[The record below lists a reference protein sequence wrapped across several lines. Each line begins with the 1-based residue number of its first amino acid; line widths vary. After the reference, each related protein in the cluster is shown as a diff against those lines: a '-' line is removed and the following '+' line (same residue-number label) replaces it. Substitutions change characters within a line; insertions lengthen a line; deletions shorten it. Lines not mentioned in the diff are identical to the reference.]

1 VRGIVFYLTVTLLLI
16 AFWDNFTKEYLTIHR
31 FEKMVLNYQTS
42 VSKFLNVSLKDTPLG
57 FAVKSYQN
65 FQNAHFSL
73 STKKKMVG
81 FRC

>member
-42 VSKFLNVSLKDTPLG
+42 VSKFLNVSLKDTPL
-57 FAVKSYQN
+57 
-65 FQNAHFSL
+65 
-73 STKKKMVG
+73 
-81 FRC
+81 